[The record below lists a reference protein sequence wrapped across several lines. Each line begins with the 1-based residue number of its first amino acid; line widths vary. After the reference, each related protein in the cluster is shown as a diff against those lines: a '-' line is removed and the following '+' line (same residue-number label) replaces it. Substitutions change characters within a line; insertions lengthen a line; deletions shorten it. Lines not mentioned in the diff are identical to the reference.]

1 MFAYQVQDP
10 ERYGVVSFDESGKA
24 IDIQEKPEFPASDY
38 AVVGLYF
45 YPNDVVKVASEVKP
59 SARGELEITSV
70 NMSYLG
76 ESRLSVKKF
85 GRGFAWLDTGTVDS
99 LLEASN
105 FVAAIEKRQGFQI
118 AALEEIAFRRGFI
131 TAEQLLAI
139 AAPLS
144 GNAYGA
150 YLVQLANDGPNPR

>member
-45 YPNDVVKVASEVKP
+45 IPTMWVKVASEVKP

-76 ESRLSVKKF
+76 RAV
-85 GRGFAWLDTGTVDS
+85 
-99 LLEASN
+99 
-105 FVAAIEKRQGFQI
+105 
-118 AALEEIAFRRGFI
+118 
-131 TAEQLLAI
+131 
-139 AAPLS
+139 
-144 GNAYGA
+144 
-150 YLVQLANDGPNPR
+150 